1 MIKKRVDRHFVHV
14 VIVQSGGTDDHL
26 QTTAVDGDAGDLRV
40 HRVDESPVPLAIL
53 LTEQAILEGND
64 CHRWSNGKD
73 EIRLR
78 RE

>member
-1 MIKKRVDRHFVHV
+1 
-14 VIVQSGGTDDHL
+14 
-26 QTTAVDGDAGDLRV
+26 V